1 MLGQRWMN
9 PPSCQSMPFLNFLR
23 ENARWIAGGFLL
35 TFFSSYGQTFFISL
49 SAGHIRDEYGL
60 SHGDFGAIYMLGTL
74 ASALTLPRVGQIV
87 DRYSVST
94 VTLIIVP
101 ALALACLMM
110 AFSRHVVLLVLAIYM
125 LRLFGQGMMSQ
136 NAFTAAGRWF
146 AAQRGKATSVTAI
159 GVNAGEASFPFLF
172 VVAAGALGWRGAW
185 IACAITLIVVA
196 LPAITSLVA
205 VERQPRTSDPA
216 LPVVAARDWTRAEVL
231 RDPLF
236 YPLLLGIFAP
246 GFIGTTIFFH
256 QVYLVELRNWSLEGF
271 AASFTFMAAMV
282 VTFSLIA
289 GYLVDRF
296 SAVAMLPT
304 FLIPLGFACMALA
317 GIEAQWGSLLFMGL
331 LGISYGFQ
339 NTLFGALF
347 PEIYGVKHLGAIRAL
362 IVAILVFGTAAGPG
376 LTGYLIDLGVSY
388 PFQIF
393 VMGAYC
399 LGASVLMVFVS
410 RALAARALPAPEPSA
425 TPQP

>member
-1 MLGQRWMN
+1 
-9 PPSCQSMPFLNFLR
+9 MPFISFVR
-23 ENARWIAGGFLL
+23 ENARWLAGCFLL

-49 SAGHIRDEYGL
+49 SAGNIREEYGL

-74 ASALTLPRVGQIV
+74 ASALTLPRIGQIV
-87 DRYSVST
+87 DRYSVRT
-94 VTLIIVP
+94 VSLIIIP
-101 ALALACLMM
+101 ALAVACLLM
-110 AFSRHVVLLVLAIYM
+110 AFASHIALLVLAIYM

-146 AAQRGKATSVTAI
+146 AAQRGKATSLTAI

-172 VVAAGALGWRGAW
+172 VVAAGAFGWRGAW
-185 IACAITLIVVA
+185 IACAITLVVVA

-205 VERQPRTSDPA
+205 VERQPKSSDPA
-216 LPVVAARDWTRAEVL
+216 MPETAARDWTRAEVL

-236 YPLLLGIFAP
+236 YPLLMGIFAP

-256 QVYLVELRNWSLEGF
+256 QVYLVELRGWSLEGF
-271 AASFTFMAAMV
+271 AASFVFMSAMV

-304 FLIPLGFACMALA
+304 FLIPLGLACLALA
-317 GIEAQWGSLLFMGL
+317 WIEPQWGSLLFMGL

-347 PEIYGVKHLGAIRAL
+347 PEIYGVKHLGAIRAF

-376 LTGYLIDLGVSY
+376 LTGYLIDLGISY

-393 VMGAYC
+393 LMGAYC
-399 LGASVLMVFVS
+399 FAAAIIMVFVS
-410 RALAARALPAPEPSA
+410 RALAARALPAHEASA